1 MDPNEHEFAK
11 ALLDVLPPHP
21 GVQLVAPCTS
31 RSMPST
37 IPAWVDIEGIE
48 MPLAVGQSIPYDI
61 NYLRPLF
68 PRSA

>member
-1 MDPNEHEFAK
+1 
-11 ALLDVLPPHP
+11 
-21 GVQLVAPCTS
+21 
-31 RSMPST
+31 MPST